1 MPERAPAQD
10 ILIVEDNDDDFE
22 AAERALTRQRDVA
35 NPIRRFRDGDEVLN
49 YLTGKSA
56 CGDGI
61 APRHPGLVLLDL
73 NMPGLDGRQVL
84 ARIRSNEA
92 LARIPVVIMTTS
104 VDQRDVEDC
113 YARGANTFLRKPVS
127 WTEFSETMAQLYD
140 YWFRF
145 ALRPK

>member
-1 MPERAPAQD
+1 MPDRALAQD

-49 YLTGKSA
+49 YLTGKGAS
-56 CGDGI
+56 GDGG

-113 YARGANTFLRKPVS
+113 YAQGANTFLRKPVS
-127 WTEFSETMAQLYD
+127 WAEFSETMAQLYD